1 MDLYGSYFGK
11 KDWLKGGR
19 SLKTKWYQNG
29 WTGCVQECIINRVAE
44 VLCILPFRAILL
56 LCEALHGITVFL
68 WNDRVALL
76 DSLTSYSE
84 PCLHDAF
91 TLCGNQVEGLGVTLE
106 FSICKRHFCGEFFF
120 GVFLSIL
127 NQQTLTQRSPL
138 CRTFS

>member
-1 MDLYGSYFGK
+1 MVPE
-11 KDWLKGGR
+11 WI
-19 SLKTKWYQNG
+19 
-29 WTGCVQECIINRVAE
+29 QECIINRVAE
-44 VLCILPFRAILL
+44 VLCILSFRGILL
-56 LCEALHGITVFL
+56 VGEALQGIAAFL
-68 WNDRVALL
+68 WNDRMAVK
-76 DSLTSYSE
+76 DSLTLYSK

-91 TLCGNQVEGLGVTLE
+91 TLCGNQVERLGVTLE